1 MKSLTGYRKVQQ
13 CSTVGYTLPDTMQMV
28 KPAYCI
34 YLLSILRGPIVEQF
48 LSVCALFRDVEYVD
62 VVFGQG
68 HLLEAVCRTSSVD
81 VGEQET
87 HRRVERVF
95 LVT

>member
-1 MKSLTGYRKVQQ
+1 M
-13 CSTVGYTLPDTMQMV
+13 
-28 KPAYCI
+28 
-34 YLLSILRGPIVEQF
+34 EQF

-68 HLLEAVCRTSSVD
+68 HLLEAVRRTSSVD

>member
-1 MKSLTGYRKVQQ
+1 MFYSEVTHFQIHCKWCVL
-13 CSTVGYTLPDTMQMV
+13 
-28 KPAYCI
+28 

-48 LSVCALFRDVEYVD
+48 LSVCALFRDVEDVD

-68 HLLEAVCRTSSVD
+68 HLLEAVRRTSSVD